1 MKTFYAEA
9 LNKKGKVFD
18 TMETDKIFEIRL
30 WAEVRHADSVNIY
43 LNNRDGSFTRW
54 MSWRIDDGK

>member
-9 LNKKGKVFD
+9 MNKKGKVFD

-30 WAEVRHADSVNIY
+30 WASERHADIVNIY

-54 MSWRIDDGK
+54 MVLKYDNK